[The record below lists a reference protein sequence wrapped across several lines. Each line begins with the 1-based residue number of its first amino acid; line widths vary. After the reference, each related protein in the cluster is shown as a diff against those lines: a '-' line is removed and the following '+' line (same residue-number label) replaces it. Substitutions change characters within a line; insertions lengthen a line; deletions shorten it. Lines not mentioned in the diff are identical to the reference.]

1 MPSWGGAR
9 PCRWAAETYLW
20 PPSALN
26 LYQQKGWGADD
37 LLGARN
43 YCWPPLG
50 MLAPTSVEELLFG
63 LPFTWWLFWLLVFK
77 RALLK
82 QIPQKQFFPL
92 LPYPCHSISHWDVL
106 FFFFWFFQPRDIRKI
121 IVFSIGKQLVLVSS
135 TDAWNSKPFTL
146 SCETK
151 EKALSYIRKADCRAG
166 KPDRVLRGQCSARSV
181 LALF

>member
-1 MPSWGGAR
+1 MG
-9 PCRWAAETYLW
+9 CRATLVASLC
-20 PPSALN
+20 PH
-26 LYQQKGWGADD
+26 LYQQKGWGTDD

-50 MLAPTSVEELLFG
+50 MLAPTLVEELLFG
-63 LPFTWWLFWLLVFK
+63 LPFTWWLFWLLVFE

-82 QIPQKQFFPL
+82 QRPPKQFFPL
-92 LPYPCHSISHWDVL
+92 LSYHCHSISHWDAL
-106 FFFFWFFQPRDIRKI
+106 FFWFLQPRYIRKI

-166 KPDRVLRGQCSARSV
+166 KPGRVLRGQCSARSV